1 MPTLAAIS
9 DFFSLGAW
17 GGVCSSVPMLPMC
30 QVLTRRGDKACPLR
44 GVNLGQVTIL
54 DIADVCLC
62 LVVLI
67 LTGFLAYRTHSKYAA
82 VGRSEMGI
90 FNLFFF
96 FTIAF
101 QIISVGGWINSEPQ
115 DLRDFLLWAAII
127 HCGLVAATSWIL
139 FLNGLVAFQFVADG
153 SNLSIY
159 GIGGSGL
166 LIFVGAAYVAADTA
180 IGWTSALNPGQ
191 ALQSTILATVTLYMP
206 ALFLVLYAI
215 LAVILVLTQLSVRKP
230 LMFLGCG
237 GAAFLL
243 GQIFTFGISDAICTG
258 TKQLIDGKVFATLL
272 TFVAYAC
279 IYMFWSD
286 ITEDEWEDFEDQF

>member
-1 MPTLAAIS
+1 MVPKPPPTDFLTADASYSIHKIIYFLDCCRHIGIPEDRTFPLTDLMMDDGDPRAIILTLQTLEAAARKKGWNGPYLPSPPQGYFVGEFAAPRVVPRTVEVVRPEIQRFTYAPQQPVAS
-9 DFFSLGAW
+9 VAGSIYSAVAAPASNGVSPVPSPAPPAAGSARDFFSLGAW

-139 FLNGLVAFQFVADG
+139 FLNGLV
-153 SNLSIY
+153 
-159 GIGGSGL
+159 
-166 LIFVGAAYVAADTA
+166 GA
-180 IGWTSALNPGQ
+180 LP
-191 ALQSTILATVTLYMP
+191 
-206 ALFLVLYAI
+206 
-215 LAVILVLTQLSVRKP
+215 
-230 LMFLGCG
+230 
-237 GAAFLL
+237 
-243 GQIFTFGISDAICTG
+243 
-258 TKQLIDGKVFATLL
+258 
-272 TFVAYAC
+272 
-279 IYMFWSD
+279 
-286 ITEDEWEDFEDQF
+286 